1 MKFRSQQYVPQN
13 TAAALLMLTI
23 VAFCTLFYN
32 LGANQMHMWDES
44 SYAITA
50 YDMLKRNEWIQTYFL
65 GEPDLYNTKP
75 PFALWCMAASIRMF
89 GFTEFAVRLP
99 SALAALATAIL
110 LFVLGFH
117 HFRNQW
123 KAIFAPIILLTANG
137 YLGEHIATTADT
149 DAILAFWITL
159 YGACFYI
166 ASQHQTRHSYYAFAG
181 FIALTLACFTKGPA
195 GLLAVPGIVL
205 WFIWSKQ
212 FKRVIRTKG
221 FILGVFFFIAVIGGY
236 YFYRNHTT
244 PNYLA
249 TVIHYEIMGRIT
261 QQEFLDP
268 VPKSFW
274 YYLIELVKSRFVPW
288 SWLTIPLIVLYLF
301 AKKNAMPPIL
311 KATICYLV
319 SIAGLLGLSATKPF
333 WYDAP
338 LYPWIAACIGW
349 ILASLSQEQPK
360 ASKLIGITV
369 CIITIIQVI
378 LQLQKPIQTNL
389 KNTWQMAYNH
399 MPQKDTLYIV
409 NMDFDF
415 RLNFYQKQF
424 ETKGMLSRIV
434 KPNHPN
440 LQVGNWVI
448 CPKQARSHDLQQLFE
463 VDTIFTD
470 NDCYLY
476 RITKTK

>member
-1 MKFRSQQYVPQN
+1 MHQYFNQN
-13 TAAALLMLTI
+13 SIAALI
-23 VAFCTLFYN
+23 VLAVIGYCTLFHN

-50 YDMLKRNEWIQTYFL
+50 YDMLERNEWIQTYFL

-75 PFALWCMAASIRMF
+75 PFALWCMAATIQLF

-99 SALAALATAIL
+99 SALAALATSL
-110 LFVLGFH
+110 VLFVLGFH

-123 KAIFAPIILLTANG
+123 KALVAPLILLTAKG
-137 YLGEHIATTADT
+137 YLGDHIATTADT
-149 DAILAFWITL
+149 DAILTFWITL

-166 ASQHQTRHSYYAFAG
+166 ASQHQTQHSHYAFAG
-181 FIALTLACFTKGPA
+181 FVALTLACFTKGPA
-195 GLLAVPGIVL
+195 GLLALPGVLL

-212 FKRVIRTKG
+212 FKRVFQSRG
-221 FILGVFFFIAVIGGY
+221 FIYGACFGITVIGGY
-236 YFYRNHTT
+236 YFYRNHIT

-268 VPKSFW
+268 TPKSFW
-274 YYLIELVKSRFVPW
+274 FYLIELVKSRFIPW
-288 SWLTIPLIVLYLF
+288 SWLAIPLFPLYFLT
-301 AKKNAMPPIL
+301 KTNPIPPIL
-311 KATICYLV
+311 KAAICYML
-319 SIAGLLGLSATKPF
+319 SIVLLLGLSATKPY

-338 LYPWIAACIGW
+338 MYPWLAACLGWGLVLIAQQKPVLSKPIG
-349 ILASLSQEQPK
+349 
-360 ASKLIGITV
+360 TV
-369 CIITIIQVI
+369 IIFTTIIMTV

-389 KNTWQMAYNH
+389 KNTWQLAH
-399 MPQKDTLYIV
+399 EQIPQTDTLYIV
-409 NMDFDF
+409 SLDFDF

-424 ETKGMLSRIV
+424 ELKGMPSKII

-440 LQVGNWVI
+440 LQVGNWVL
-448 CPKQARSHDLQQLFE
+448 CPKQERSHDLVQLFD

-476 RITKTK
+476 QITKTK